1 MAKNTDILKQA
12 IEHSNIDEYHKKE
25 LISLVNQNKLEKLLK
40 LIYRL
45 LGIGKHLKD
54 ITDSLDI
61 DI

>member
-12 IEHSNIDEYHKKE
+12 IEQSNIDDYHKKE
-25 LISLVNQNKLEKLLK
+25 LISLVNQNKLDKLLK

-54 ITDSLDI
+54 ITDHLDI

>member
-1 MAKNTDILKQA
+1 MAKKIDILKQA
-12 IEHSNIDEYHKKE
+12 IEQCNIDDYHKKE
-25 LISLVNQNKLEKLLK
+25 LISLVNQDKLDKHLK

-54 ITDSLDI
+54 ITDYFDI